1 MGGRL
6 NSLGLYPFANRG
18 LASGDLF
25 SNDLKDGYYTIN
37 VAQAEVTNNPC
48 DYGVLYKMTSSY
60 GFSTMEVRDVLYNV
74 KYSTSKN
81 DTSKWAS
88 WKQE

>member
-1 MGGRL
+1 M
-6 NSLGLYPFANRG
+6 NRG

-37 VAQAEVTNNPC
+37 VDQAKVTNNPC
-48 DYGVLYKMTSSY
+48 DYGVLCKMTSSY

-81 DTSKWAS
+81 NNGKWAS
-88 WKQE
+88 WRQE